1 MHTDTMIYE
10 VGKSAYVL
18 GCNVSL
24 YYTTLNFS
32 FSTRNIEF
40 KRKENKI
47 DFLFYSS
54 NLMILILELA
64 IFFIGRVIEFKSS

>member
-10 VGKSAYVL
+10 VDKSAYVL

-40 KRKENKI
+40 KREENKTY
-47 DFLFYSS
+47 FLYYAS
-54 NLMILILELA
+54 NLMILNLGLA
-64 IFFIGRVIEFKSS
+64 ILFIG